1 MGKKVLVI
9 GGGGR
14 EHTIVYALSRSPQVE
29 KIYCAPGNAGI
40 AQLAECVAIK
50 DTDVE
55 GLLLFAKETEVDL
68 TVVGPEAALAAGV
81 VDAFRA
87 EGMPIFGHT
96 KAATQIES
104 SKEFAK
110 IIMQKYNVPTAAYQS
125 FSDYNEALAYIKAGC
140 LPIVLKYDGLA
151 AGKGV
156 VIANTL
162 EEADATL
169 QDMLC
174 NEAFGKGK
182 VVIEEFLEGPEFSFM
197 CFVNGENVYP
207 MPLSQDH
214 KRAYDND
221 EGPNT
226 GGMGAYTPLPF
237 VTEEDEAFARK
248 YVLEAVAKG
257 MCQEGL
263 PLTGVLYGGLMK
275 TAQGVKVIEFNARFG
290 DPETEVVLP
299 LLESD
304 AYDVFYGIATN
315 TLPFREGQGVGLS
328 WRNEATIGVVLASK
342 GYPGS
347 YAKGAVIEGTELF
360 DGPIFHM
367 GTKNDNGVLK
377 TNGGRVMMCIAT
389 GKDIAEAQAKVYKE
403 IEKIHCDNLF
413 YRKDIAHWAL

>member
-1 MGKKVLVI
+1 MKKVLVI

-14 EHTIVYALSRSPQVE
+14 EHAIVYALSRSPQVE

-55 GLLLFAKETEVDL
+55 GLLLFAKQTEVDL

-110 IIMQKYNVPTAAYQS
+110 IIMDKYNVPTAAYQS
-125 FSDYNEALAYIKAGC
+125 FNDYNAALDYVKAGT
-140 LPIVLKYDGLA
+140 LPTVLKYDGLA

-156 VIANTL
+156 VIASTL
-162 EEADATL
+162 EEADAAL

-182 VVIEEFLEGPEFSFM
+182 VVIEDYLEGPEFSFM

-207 MPLSQDH
+207 MPLAQDH

-237 VTEEDEAFARK
+237 VTEEDEAFAMK
-248 YVLEAVAKG
+248 HVLEAVAKG

-275 TAQGVKVIEFNARFG
+275 TANGVKVIEFNARFG
-290 DPETEVVLP
+290 DPETEVILP
-299 LLESD
+299 LLQSD
-304 AYDVFYGIATN
+304 AYDVFYGIATGDDAMRLKGDKALN
-315 TLPFREGQGVGLS
+315 

-342 GYPGS
+342 GYPGN

-360 DGPIFHM
+360 DGPVFHM

-389 GKDIAEAQAKVYKE
+389 GENIAVAREKVYAE
-403 IEKIHCDNLF
+403 IAKIKCDNLF